1 MTVVI
6 MMTIEMC
13 MGGDV
18 WVCIGLTQ
26 ETELTFYLWQQ
37 LAPEVEGKFVVC
49 AADDRSEMILPGL
62 NRFFGNVPS
71 MVVGWNQLVG
81 HAGVGDGHFVCGRYF
96 IIQDLSGGANPT
108 GFHALEFPHACKDMF
123 TFVFFLNGSAQMEL
137 LSTW

>member
-1 MTVVI
+1 M
-6 MMTIEMC
+6 
-13 MGGDV
+13 
-18 WVCIGLTQ
+18 
-26 ETELTFYLWQQ
+26 
-37 LAPEVEGKFVVC
+37 EGKFVVC